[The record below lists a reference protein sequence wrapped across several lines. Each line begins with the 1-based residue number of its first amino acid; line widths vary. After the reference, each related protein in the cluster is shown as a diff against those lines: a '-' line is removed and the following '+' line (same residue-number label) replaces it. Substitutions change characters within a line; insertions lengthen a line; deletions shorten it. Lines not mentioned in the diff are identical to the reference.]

1 MIINFSVENFGSIKD
16 TVNLSFEATD
26 SDDLEAY
33 YIIPATYGNGKSIKL
48 LKLGMLYGANASGKT
63 TVLQSL
69 NFLRRAVLRPL
80 DKKDNTFR
88 FEPFL
93 LDHTSAGK
101 STTFTLEFIQN
112 KVRYLYEVQLTKKAV
127 EAEKLYYFNPNK
139 SLVYE
144 RSTDLR
150 KQLASISLGSKISLK
165 KEFLNSLEANTL
177 WNNTVLGGFQKTNI
191 DFKELQEATNWFKN
205 VLLPIVTPKTDLFG
219 FVSSKI
225 ETNEINKKNVITLL
239 KKADLNISDIQVEE
253 TTARLNIDT
262 IKMLLMLS
270 EQKDEEEGAEEER
283 TEEIK
288 KISQIK
294 GKKILLRHQI
304 GKEGYDLPY
313 QQESAGTQRYYQFC
327 GLLDLLIRKEKV
339 LPIDELE
346 CSLHPDLLKYFLL
359 TFLTNSKHSQLILTT
374 HFREFLLEK
383 DVLRNDVVWFTEKK
397 EDSSTD
403 LYALAD
409 FDTSV
414 IRKTSSIYNAYK
426 TGKLG
431 ATPQLGDYYIELEE

>member
-16 TVNLSFEATD
+16 TVTLSFEATD
-26 SDDLEAY
+26 SNDFEKY
-33 YIIPATYGNGKSIKL
+33 YIIPATYGKGRSIRL
-48 LKLGMLYGANASGKT
+48 LKLGMIYGANASGKT

-80 DKKDNTFR
+80 TKKDDTLH

-93 LDHTSAGK
+93 LDHTSSGK
-101 STTFTLEFIQN
+101 STSFTLEFIQN
-112 KVRYLYEVQLTKKAV
+112 EARYRYEVQLTKKAV
-127 EAEKLYYFNPNK
+127 EKEKLYSFNPHK
-139 SLVYE
+139 ALVYE
-144 RSTDLR
+144 RSTDME

-165 KEFLNSLEANTL
+165 KEFMNSLEANTL

-191 DFKELQEATNWFKN
+191 DFKELQEVTEWFKK
-205 VLLPIVTPKTDLFG
+205 VMLPLVTPKTDLFG

-225 ETNEINKKNVITLL
+225 ESKEINKKNVVALL
-239 KKADLNISDIQVEE
+239 RKADLNISDIQVEE
-253 TTARLNIDT
+253 TTATLNADA
-262 IKMLLMLS
+262 IKLFFLLS
-270 EQKDEEEGAEEER
+270 KQKDEEERTEEESM
-283 TEEIK
+283 EEIK
-288 KISQIK
+288 KISQVK
-294 GKKILLRHQI
+294 EKKIFLRHQI
-304 GKEGYDLPY
+304 GQEGYVLPY
-313 QQESAGTQRYYQFC
+313 RLESAGTQRYYQFC

-359 TFLTNSKHSQLILTT
+359 TFLTNSPHSQLILTT

-383 DVLRNDVVWFTEKK
+383 EILRNDVVWFTERK
-397 EDSSTD
+397 EDCSTD
-403 LYALAD
+403 LYSLAD

-426 TGKLG
+426 IGTLG
-431 ATPQLGDYYIELEE
+431 ATPHLGDYYIELED